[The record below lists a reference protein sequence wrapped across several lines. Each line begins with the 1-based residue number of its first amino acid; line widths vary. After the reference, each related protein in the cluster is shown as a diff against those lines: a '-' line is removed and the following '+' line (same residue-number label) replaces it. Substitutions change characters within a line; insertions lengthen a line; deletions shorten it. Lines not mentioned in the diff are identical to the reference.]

1 MQGAALD
8 ASKDR
13 ATVAALVKQSRW
25 LQRRTQAPRLDL
37 ESNPF
42 CENKQVLDWHE
53 THGSAAVKEA
63 GRRPR
68 KKLATRN
75 ALRDILTS
83 TLEDLAAQ
91 AGAKRVSF
99 SYPHRRRAASPKPRP
114 KSPVRGPHM
123 DVLTLI
129 GEEADREL
137 ARLSGSSSAKALPR
151 AGLLSADDMYRLVH
165 APPPAQAAAM
175 QPSAAVS
182 TAVAAS
188 SLAKARVGREPA
200 RGEEEREAWDDRVYD
215 GERERR
221 RRVGKERQHKVE
233 VNAVPEANA
242 RKEPDASLREHLARM
257 SRMAVTDR
265 PQPFCSDRQ
274 LMDELELR
282 HLNTLPFHK
291 EAAILERTLLR

>member
-1 MQGAALD
+1 MRALD

-13 ATVAALVKQSRW
+13 AAVAALVKQSRW
-25 LQRRTQAPRLDL
+25 LQRRTQAPHVDL

-42 CENKQVLDWHE
+42 CEGKQLRDWHE
-53 THGSAAVKEA
+53 AHGSTAVKEVA
-63 GRRPR
+63 RRPP
-68 KKLATRN
+68 KKLAARN

-114 KSPVRGPHM
+114 RSPVRGPHM

-165 APPPAQAAAM
+165 APPPAQTASAVVGA
-175 QPSAAVS
+175 QPSAAAS
-182 TAVAAS
+182 AAVAARVP
-188 SLAKARVGREPA
+188 AKAA
-200 RGEEEREAWDDRVYD
+200 KGEEERDGWDDRIYD

-221 RRVGKERQHKVE
+221 RRMGKERPRKVE

-257 SRMAVTDR
+257 SRMSVMDR
-265 PQPFCSDRQ
+265 PLPFCSNRQ

-282 HLNTLPFHK
+282 HLNKLPFHK
-291 EAAILERTLLR
+291 EAAILERALLR